1 MSDSID
7 QVFISAKQ
15 WLLSFLAGAPDWL
28 MQIASSLINIAAL
41 LGVFLTLFAL
51 MSVLERKILGR
62 IQNRYGPNRVGPFGL
77 FQPVADGIKMLIKE
91 DIVPVRAD
99 KIVHFLA
106 PIMIAA
112 TAILAL
118 GVIPYGRNMTPFAID
133 GGILFFFAVGSTTE
147 LAVFM
152 AGWGSNNK
160 FSMLGA
166 MRAIAQMVSYELPL
180 IITTL
185 PVVMVVGALSPDA
198 IVAAQNGYT
207 FGFVP
212 HWFVTTPWGA
222 AAFLL
227 FFVSGLVES
236 NRTPFDVPEGESEI
250 VAGHMTEYSGFKYAT
265 FFMAEYFGMFAI
277 SGLAVTLFLGGWQ
290 APIAGLQFIPSYLW
304 FFAKLGV
311 LLFTFIWIR
320 GTLPRSRVDQVMAF
334 AWKFMLPMAFTCV
347 VAAAVWHY
355 QGRGLA
361 GWLWSLAVVAIVYF
375 GLSWFLDTGKKFC
388 HPHLSLR
395 RMNSAA
401 FLIIAIVTLAGA
413 LAAATLPKLIHAALC
428 LVVAFVGLAAFFFLL
443 GAEFVGLVQVFVY
456 IGAVAVLIVFTI
468 LLTRRDLDKPDK
480 FNWGGVVVAIAVFG
494 GLLWAI
500 LQTPSVAIAAAQIP
514 PLTVKQIGEV
524 LMTNYIWPLQCVGL
538 LLTAALIG
546 ALVLVMEEKGR

>member
-1 MSDSID
+1 MSGDVVD
-7 QVFISAKQ
+7 QIFIRAKQ
-15 WLLSFLAGAPDWL
+15 WLLSWLAGAPDWIV
-28 MQIASSLINIAAL
+28 QVASSLLNIFAL

-51 MSVLERKILGR
+51 ISVLERKILGR
-62 IQNRYGPNRVGPFGL
+62 MQNRYGPNRVGPFGL
-77 FQPVADGIKMLIKE
+77 FQPIADGIKMLIKE
-91 DIVPVRAD
+91 DIVPARAD

-106 PIMIAA
+106 PILIAA

-198 IVAAQNGYT
+198 IVAAQSNYS

-222 AAFLL
+222 AAFVL

-265 FFMAEYFGMFAI
+265 FFMAEYIGMFAI
-277 SGLAVTLFLGGWQ
+277 SGLAVTLFLGGWH
-290 APIAGLQFIPSYLW
+290 APVRVLQFIPSYIW
-304 FFAKLGV
+304 FFAKLAA
-311 LLFTFIWIR
+311 LLFVYIWLR
-320 GTLPRSRVDQVMAF
+320 GTLPRTRIDHIMNF
-334 AWKFMLPMAFTCV
+334 AWKFMLPMAFTCIL
-347 VAAAVWHY
+347 AAAVWHY
-355 QGRGLA
+355 TGRGLA
-361 GWLWSLAVVAIVYF
+361 GWLWSLAVIAIVYIA
-375 GLSWFLDTGKKFC
+375 LSILLDTRKRF
-388 HPHLSLR
+388 
-395 RMNSAA
+395 
-401 FLIIAIVTLAGA
+401 
-413 LAAATLPKLIHAALC
+413 ATRTYR
-428 LVVAFVGLAAFFFLL
+428 F
-443 GAEFVGLVQVFVY
+443 AE
-456 IGAVAVLIVFTI
+456 
-468 LLTRRDLDKPDK
+468 
-480 FNWGGVVVAIAVFG
+480 
-494 GLLWAI
+494 
-500 LQTPSVAIAAAQIP
+500 
-514 PLTVKQIGEV
+514 
-524 LMTNYIWPLQCVGL
+524 
-538 LLTAALIG
+538 
-546 ALVLVMEEKGR
+546 